1 MSYIRQSRNVHL
13 NNINMAV
20 WDYANL
26 ADEGNELG
34 NQACA
39 YLADSRFKH
48 RLLSAVNP
56 SSGVSRNSTRESI
69 PIIES
74 EEL

>member
-1 MSYIRQSRNVHL
+1 
-13 NNINMAV
+13 MAV

-39 YLADSRFKH
+39 YSLQTSFA
-48 RLLSAVNP
+48 
-56 SSGVSRNSTRESI
+56 
-69 PIIES
+69 
-74 EEL
+74 